1 MRISKEKR
9 DKIAEQILAFLFQ
22 NSPKLFF
29 TVNIAREVARDE
41 EFIKALL
48 SELERKK
55 IVTAVKKNPEGVEYS
70 RRTRWGLSEKVYSTY
85 KQLSDKGI
93 HAY

>member
-9 DKIAEQILAFLFQ
+9 DKITEQILAFLFQ

-29 TVNIAREVARDE
+29 TADIAREIARDE
-41 EFIKALL
+41 EFIKSMLL
-48 SELERKK
+48 DLEKRRV
-55 IVTAVKKNPEGVEYS
+55 VTAVKKNSDGVQYS
-70 RRTRWGLSEKVYSTY
+70 RRIRWGLSEKVYNTY

-93 HAY
+93 QAY

>member
-29 TVNIAREVARDE
+29 TADVAREIARDE
-41 EFIKALL
+41 EFVKSMLL
-48 SELERKK
+48 DLEKRKV
-55 IVTAVKKNPEGVEYS
+55 VTAIKKNSNGIEYS
-70 RRTRWGLSEKVYSTY
+70 RRIRWGLSEKVYITY

-93 HAY
+93 QAY